1 MASYQVY
8 CIECDIECSIMTFE
22 EIKNVPSICTFCGTE
37 LDDSNVRE
45 DTVEEGDEETWNRLS
60 EESLDELDDWKE

>member
-8 CIECDIECSIMTFE
+8 CNECDVECSIMTFE
-22 EIKNVPSICTFCGTE
+22 RIQSVPSVCSFCGTE

-45 DTVEEGDEETWNRLS
+45 DTSGDEEEWDRLS
-60 EESLDELDDWKE
+60 EESLGELDDWKE

>member
-8 CIECDIECSIMTFE
+8 CNDCDVECAIMTFE
-22 EIKNVPSICTFCGTE
+22 GAQGVPSVCTFCGTE

-45 DTVEEGDEETWNRLS
+45 DSDDEEDAWDKLT
-60 EESLDELDDWKE
+60 EESLDDLDDWKS